1 MVAVMDRAA
10 DRVRALASRV
20 EAKDPY
26 TDAHTQRVAES
37 AWRVG
42 VRMHLPTAD
51 LDALYLGGY
60 IHDIGK
66 IGVPLDI
73 LLKPGALDEDERNTM
88 EVHPVVGEKIAAFLA
103 CQDAQ
108 TVVRHH
114 HERYDGRGYP
124 DGLAGEKIPLL
135 ARIVAVCDA
144 YDAMTNDRPYRTRQS
159 REEAMAV
166 LRLGAG
172 RQWDPAIVRVF
183 LAQTA

>member
-1 MVAVMDRAA
+1 MVALTERAA

-20 EAKDPY
+20 EAKDPF
-26 TDAHTQRVAES
+26 TTAHTQRVAES
-37 AWRVG
+37 AWRIG

-66 IGVPLDI
+66 IGVPLGI
-73 LLKPGALDEDERNTM
+73 LLKPGALDEDERCTM
-88 EVHPVVGEKIAAFLA
+88 EVHPVVGEKIAEFLT
-103 CQDAQ
+103 CTEAQ

-114 HERYDGRGYP
+114 HERFDGSGYP
-124 DGLAGEKIPLL
+124 DRLAGEQIPLL

-166 LRLGAG
+166 LRLGSG

-183 LAQTA
+183 LAQAG

>member
-1 MVAVMDRAA
+1 MVAVVDRAA

-20 EAKDPY
+20 EAKDPF
-26 TDAHTQRVAES
+26 TNAHTHRVAES

-42 VRMHLPTAD
+42 TRMHLPAPE

-73 LLKPGALDEDERNTM
+73 LLKPGALDEDERSTM
-88 EVHPVVGEKIAAFLA
+88 EVHPVLGAKIVVHLT
-103 CQDAQ
+103 CLEAQ
-108 TVVRHH
+108 TVVLHH
-114 HERYDGRGYP
+114 HERYDGSGYP
-124 DGLAGEKIPLL
+124 DGLAGERIPLL

-159 REEAMAV
+159 REQAAAA

-183 LAQTA
+183 LEEAG